1 MMLTKLKWAGAAV
14 LVSGLALT
22 GAGVMARQDAKP
34 QQDDSLVARASAD
47 VSAAAKPANAAGA
60 AVPNLS
66 DLRAQLLTAARIEWT
81 TAYKDY
87 HTNITGLERAY
98 QASRRL
104 KDAEEQNAGP
114 SPREQGA
121 PARAHFDRIRDIAR
135 LQQHNPSSSELQ
147 LAQLKS
153 FESEAELWL
162 AKAKEIRAD
171 EPASPDEETG
181 PQYGNAQPKPRRP
194 ELGSAPAEGRGQD
207 PRSRRILAK
216 LEDQI
221 TMSFHDETPLEDIL
235 KYIKQATASPEHAD
249 GIPIYVDPIGLQEAE
264 KSMTSTV
271 RNMDLKGVPL
281 RRTLQLLLKQLDLIY
296 FVDDGILCI
305 TSAESEDTRGTFG
318 PSMAEPSPLNEKIDK
333 AERGELTLDEM
344 KELIELLKT
353 REEVRELAEPHEGG
367 QVNAGGFGRSASAS
381 DEAKRNQELVELL
394 VKETRELID
403 VLNAAKP
410 TKKDTQE
417 LIDALKAAKPTKKAA
432 EGKGRGF
439 Q

>member
-34 QQDDSLVARASAD
+34 QLDHPLVARARAD
-47 VSAAAKPANAAGA
+47 VSATAKPAITASA
-60 AVPNLS
+60 AVPKLA
-66 DLRAQLLTAARIEWT
+66 DLRAQLLTAARNEWT

-87 HTNITGLERAY
+87 HTNNGGLERAY

-135 LQQHNPSSSELQ
+135 LQQHYPSSSELQ

-162 AKAKEIRAD
+162 AKAKGDRAE
-171 EPASPDEETG
+171 EPPSPDEEAG
-181 PQYGNAQPKPRRP
+181 PQFGAQPKPHRP
-194 ELGSAPAEGRGQD
+194 ELGSAPVEGRGQD

-216 LEDQI
+216 LEDLI
-221 TMSFHDETPLEDIL
+221 SMSFHEETPLEDVL
-235 KYIKQATASPEHAD
+235 KHIKQATTSPDLAD

-305 TSAESEDTRGTFG
+305 TSAESEGTLG
-318 PSMAEPSPLNEKIDK
+318 PSMHEPSPLDENVAK
-333 AERGELTLDEM
+333 AERGELTLKEM

-353 REEVRELAEPHEGG
+353 REEVRELAEPHEGPVIG
-367 QVNAGGFGRSASAS
+367 VGGFGGSASPS
-381 DEAKRNQELVELL
+381 DEAKQNKELVELL
-394 VKETRELID
+394 IKETRELID
-403 VLNAAKP
+403 ALKAAKP
-410 TKKDTQE
+410 TKKETQD
-417 LIDALKAAKPTKKAA
+417 LIDASKAAKPTKKAA
-432 EGKGRGF
+432 EGKGRGL